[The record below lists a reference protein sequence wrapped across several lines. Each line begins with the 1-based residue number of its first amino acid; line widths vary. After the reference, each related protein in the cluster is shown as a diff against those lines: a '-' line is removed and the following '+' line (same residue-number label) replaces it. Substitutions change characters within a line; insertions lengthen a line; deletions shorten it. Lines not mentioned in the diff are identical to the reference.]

1 MALQKMDLA
10 VCYPGL
16 LCRDTDPL
24 LLVQVTEFAYDG
36 FVVGMAQ
43 FLRAD
48 GKLARRTSPP
58 SCLPVRSWDETLPV
72 SSAIPAA
79 KGSMEHQEHQHRSG
93 HPRGLDIVIP
103 SGLISRIRANELLG
117 GPCCTELDAVKVVL
131 WRCRTRAT
139 TMSCGL
145 NL

>member
-1 MALQKMDLA
+1 MYNYIYLFVDEASISRTALP

-72 SSAIPAA
+72 SSAIAAA

-93 HPRGLDIVIP
+93 HPRHRHPV
-103 SGLISRIRANELLG
+103 
-117 GPCCTELDAVKVVL
+117 GPDQPDQ
-131 WRCRTRAT
+131 
-139 TMSCGL
+139 S
-145 NL
+145 